1 MILDSFFFL
10 IWLGKK
16 EEVKKRLKGAQ
27 PKYKGNT
34 NAVLLEREKKKVRK

>member
-10 IWLGKK
+10 IWSGKK
-16 EEVKKRLKGAQ
+16 EEFKKRLKGAQ

-34 NAVLLEREKKKVRK
+34 NAVLLEREKKN